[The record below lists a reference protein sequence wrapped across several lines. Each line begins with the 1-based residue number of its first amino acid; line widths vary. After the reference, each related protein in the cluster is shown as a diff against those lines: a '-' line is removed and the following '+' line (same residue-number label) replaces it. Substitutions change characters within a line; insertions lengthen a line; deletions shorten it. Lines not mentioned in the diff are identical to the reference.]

1 MAGGRVAAATRRRDF
16 EQVANAHHARSACPE
31 LQTHPLRL
39 QRGRPLCKTHPLRLQ
54 RGCLLCKTH
63 PLQLQRGRPG
73 LQTHPLQLQRDC
85 PLCETPPPR
94 ALGPYTASGSPESSA
109 ALPELVRSRVKKLS
123 TKASLSGKS
132 NRSRECIAL

>member
-16 EQVANAHHARSACPE
+16 EQVTNAHHARSACPE
-31 LQTHPLRL
+31 LQTHPLQL
-39 QRGRPLCKTHPLRLQ
+39 QWGRPLCKTHPLRLQ
-54 RGCLLCKTH
+54 WGRPLCKTH
-63 PLQLQRGRPG
+63 PLQLQSDHLER
-73 LQTHPLQLQRDC
+73 
-85 PLCETPPPR
+85 ETPPPR
-94 ALGPYTASGSPESSA
+94 APGPYTASGSPESSA